1 MVPIQLKVL
10 DGRSLSPLFAIGR
23 FNRAE
28 IFALAADD
36 EDAPASE
43 LNLFVGGGLGL
54 GPGPAPVP
62 GELIVFW
69 PVLPGG

>member
-1 MVPIQLKVL
+1 MSSRLVVVVQFELL

-36 EDAPASE
+36 EDAPSFGA
-43 LNLFVGGGLGL
+43 
-54 GPGPAPVP
+54 
-62 GELIVFW
+62 ELIC
-69 PVLPGG
+69 